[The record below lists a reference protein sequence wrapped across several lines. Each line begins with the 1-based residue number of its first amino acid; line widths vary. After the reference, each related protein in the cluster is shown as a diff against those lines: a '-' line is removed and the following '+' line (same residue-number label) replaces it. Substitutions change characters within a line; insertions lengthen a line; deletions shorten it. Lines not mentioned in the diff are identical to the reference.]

1 MTTINITTSEEF
13 KKEVLNSSKPTLV
26 DFHAEWCGPCKIMT
40 PILEEIS
47 SETPG
52 VVVVKVDV
60 DMGQEI
66 ASEYNISSIPTF
78 LMFVGGNVVGQL
90 IGAVGK
96 AQIKKMIS
104 SATQ

>member
-26 DFHAEWCGPCKIMT
+26 DFHAEWCGPCKIMA

-47 SETPG
+47 FETPG
-52 VVVVKVDV
+52 VVVAKVDV

-104 SATQ
+104 NATQ

>member
-1 MTTINITTSEEF
+1 MATKHITTSADF
-13 KKEVLNSSKPTLV
+13 KKEVLGSSKPVLV
-26 DFHAEWCGPCKIMT
+26 DFYAEWCGPCKIMA
-40 PILEEIS
+40 PVLEEIS

-60 DMGQEI
+60 DANQDI

-78 LMFVGGNVVGQL
+78 LMFVGGSVVGQL
-90 IGAVGK
+90 VGAVGK

-104 SATQ
+104 SASP